1 MRDMIGGAEWV
12 AVWTMQMA
20 WLVATMTIAVG
31 AMAMAELLIAGR
43 ARRAQ
48 AKLPRLMATL
58 DPRCRERPH
67 LKFTEAK
74 ELP

>member
-1 MRDMIGGAEWV
+1 MHDMIGGAGMLRGWV
-12 AVWTMQMA
+12 AVGTMQMA

-31 AMAMAELLIAGR
+31 AMAMAELLVAGR

-58 DPRCRERPH
+58 DPGCRERPH
-67 LKFTEAK
+67 L
-74 ELP
+74 